1 MKKTLFRS
9 VFLNGGETDI
19 LVSGNRFE
27 KIAPAIVV
35 SESEAADVETV
46 NAKNLAAFPSFC
58 NAHTHAAMTLL
69 RGAADDLE
77 LFEWLNGHIWPLEAK
92 LTARDIYEG
101 SRLAILEMIRSGT
114 TFFNDMYFENEE
126 TVRAARE
133 LGIRACVGMTVTNF
147 TGEEKIERMFAR
159 LAGLPRGGN
168 VGDDGLV
175 RFALAPHAVYT
186 VSEKLWMRCVEL
198 ARERGLLLHI
208 HLSETKKEVHDCLA
222 EFGTTPIRRLDSLG
236 VLGSDVVA
244 AHVVHADDEEIEILR
259 ERGVTVVHNPVSNM
273 KLASG
278 IFRAKAFA
286 DAGVRIALGTDG
298 AASNNNLD
306 MREEAKFAALL
317 AKVSGDPEAVP
328 AEQAFAW
335 ATRDGFRAF
344 GIDAGEIAEGRLADF
359 VLVDLNDE
367 RMLPN
372 YNALSNWV
380 YAADSRCVRHVL
392 CDGRFLMRDGIV
404 PAEEEIKS
412 EAKSLPFVRRAAGNG

>member
-1 MKKTLFRS
+1 MKKILFRNA
-9 VFLNGGETDI
+9 FLNGAETDV
-19 LVSGNRFE
+19 LVAGNRFE
-27 KIAPAIVV
+27 KIAPAIALT
-35 SESEAADVETV
+35 ERETAETEIV

-69 RGAADDLE
+69 RGVADDME
-77 LFEWLNGHIWPLEAK
+77 LFKWLNEHIWPIEAK
-92 LTARDIYEG
+92 LTAHDIYEG

-114 TFFNDMYFENEE
+114 TFFNDMYFESEE

-159 LAGLPRGGN
+159 LSELPRGGN

-175 RFALAPHAVYT
+175 RFALAPHAIYT
-186 VSEKLWMRCVEL
+186 VSEKLWLRCAEL
-198 ARERGLLLHI
+198 ARERGVQLHI
-208 HLSETKKEVHDCLA
+208 HLSETKKEVADCIA
-222 EFGTTPIRRLDSLG
+222 EFGTTPIRRLDALG
-236 VLGSDVVA
+236 VLGENVVA
-244 AHVVHADDEEIEILR
+244 AHVVHADDEEIAILR

-273 KLASG
+273 KLGSG

-286 DAGVRIALGTDG
+286 EAGVKIALGTDG

-306 MREEAKFAALL
+306 MREETKFAALL

-328 AEQAFAW
+328 ATQALAW
-335 ATRDGFRAF
+335 ATRNGFRAF

-359 VLVDLNDE
+359 VLVDLNDV

-372 YNALSNWV
+372 FNALSNWV
-380 YAADSRCVRHVL
+380 YAADSRCIRHVL
-392 CDGRFLMRDGIV
+392 CNGKFLMRDGIV
-404 PAEEEIKS
+404 PAEEEI
-412 EAKSLPFVRRAAGNG
+412 LRAFPAGTR